1 MKLGVT
7 KIFTFSKSTDSLESR
22 FLLPTIFAFAFW
34 LLPFAYSFSQPKT
47 DCLCNGSSSGK
58 GKFFVGLGGD
68 FHLGKFENDDRKYA
82 VSTLGYQFHAGY
94 NFNMKW
100 SIQLNTQKYAFAG
113 LDQPEKSFNSI
124 RYSYLDF
131 SLVGTHRFMKRGSRF
146 IPYVQAGYTMN
157 NTVKREF
164 TGTNSRLTET
174 GFAMQGHY
182 INLGAGSLFVLA
194 NQFTIFAE
202 LGTLIHPATAFNG
215 TYITDVFKL
224 KPTIS
229 VGVNYHF

>member
-1 MKLGVT
+1 MNKNKNIKSNIVLKNLE
-7 KIFTFSKSTDSLESR
+7 KINFNFRSLLIFS
-22 FLLPTIFAFAFW
+22 FLIFNF
-34 LLPFAYSFSQPKT
+34 SFSNAQPKT
-47 DCLCNGSSSGK
+47 DCVCNGSTSGK

-82 VSTLGYQFHAGY
+82 VSTLGFQFHAGY

-100 SIQLNTQKYAFAG
+100 SIQLNAQKYAFAG
-113 LDQPEKSFNSI
+113 LDQPEKSYNSI

-146 IPYVQAGYTMN
+146 IPYVQVGYTLN
-157 NTVKREF
+157 NTLKREF
-164 TGTNSRLTET
+164 TGTNSQLTET
-174 GFAMQGHY
+174 GFAIQGHY

-202 LGTLIHPATAFNG
+202 IGTLIHPATAFNG
-215 TYITDVFKL
+215 TYISDVFKL
-224 KPTIS
+224 KPGIS